1 MTDDTASTLGAL
13 LVSTPP
19 DFSESAVTGLA
30 RDHFGRVG
38 QLRRLTSERDLN
50 FWLAAATG
58 ESHVLKI
65 ANLAEPIE
73 SVHFQTEALLH
84 LERTAPGLPVPRV
97 VRTLTGATEAT
108 LAEGNILRLL
118 TFLEGEPLHSAQ
130 SSADQSRSIASLG
143 AALARALRGFDH
155 PAADHDLLW
164 DIKQASRL
172 RILLPA
178 IGDGSQRALV
188 EARLDV
194 FDTKIAPALP
204 ALRWQVVHNDLNP
217 HNVLVEPGDH
227 ARVTGILDFGDMVR
241 TPLICDVAVTASY
254 QIDAADPLTSLVTFA
269 SAWHAVDPL
278 EQAELDLLFD
288 LVATRMITTIA
299 IAGWR
304 AARYPENA
312 PYILRN
318 VPRALAG
325 LQAFESLSR
334 TQVQSQLAAA
344 CPPVKEPT

>member
-1 MTDDTASTLGAL
+1 MTDDTASTVGAL

-19 DFSESAVTGLA
+19 EFSECVVAGMA
-30 RDHFGRVG
+30 REHFGRAG

-50 FWLAAATG
+50 FRLIAATG

-73 SVHFQTEALLH
+73 STHFQTEALLH
-84 LERTAPGLPVPRV
+84 LERTAPGLAVPRV
-97 VRTLTGATEAT
+97 VRTLSGATEAT
-108 LAEGNILRLL
+108 LPEGNILRLL
-118 TFLEGEPLHSAQ
+118 TFLEGEPLYSAR
-130 SSADQSRSIASLG
+130 SSADQSRSMAGLG
-143 AALARALRGFDH
+143 ATLARALRGFDH

-164 DIKQASRL
+164 DIKQAARL
-172 RILLPA
+172 RALLPA
-178 IGDGSQRALV
+178 FADKDLRRLIS
-188 EARLDV
+188 ARLDLFETRV
-194 FDTKIAPALP
+194 SPALP

-217 HNVLVEPGDH
+217 HNVLVDPADH
-227 ARVTGILDFGDMVR
+227 ASVTGILDFGDMVR

-254 QIDAADPLTSLVTFA
+254 QIDAADPLTSLITFV

-278 EQAELDLLFD
+278 EQAELDLLYD

-334 TQVQSQLAAA
+334 TQVQCQLAAA